1 MFRFGERT
9 VRRGFSFERNVRRGT
24 ADSAARSERGEARRQ
39 DTEKPR
45 IRGMQGFVELPGFE
59 PGIILLTISTLCG
72 VSYFGPTIRP
82 FVSKYDVP

>member
-1 MFRFGERT
+1 MAFRLKGMSGGEPRILRP
-9 VRRGFSFERNVRRGT
+9 VRNG
-24 ADSAARSERGEARRQ
+24 
-39 DTEKPR
+39 EKPR

>member
-1 MFRFGERT
+1 MFRFGERA

-24 ADSAARSERGEARRQ
+24 ADSAARSERGEACRQ
-39 DTEKPR
+39 ETEKPR

>member
-1 MFRFGERT
+1 MFRFRERA

-39 DTEKPR
+39 ETEKPR

-59 PGIILLTISTLCG
+59 PGIILLIINVVLLYRNMMFPENECNSMK
-72 VSYFGPTIRP
+72 F
-82 FVSKYDVP
+82 